1 MSILIAI
8 LVLGVLVF
16 VHELGHFLV
25 AKFFRVGVLEFAL
38 GFGRVLA
45 SWQWGETT
53 YRLRAIPLGGFV
65 RMAGDDPRAVASG
78 EISSDSVSGASAIE
92 GTQGELT
99 PLQEQM
105 VKDESRWFLKQPYL
119 PRCAIVLAGPLFNF
133 ICAWFIASAV
143 FAVQG
148 LPTPKVGTTVGTV
161 EKDMAG
167 DKAGIREFD
176 KIVSVNGVEIKGFDE
191 LVQIVRS
198 SDGKALEFVVDRPL
212 EKPEALDGA
221 VGFTGP
227 SERLKF
233 SVTPQSGATEFDILE
248 GRDPEKPTYRIG
260 VGPLVED
267 VTYHP
272 VSAWKAMKAGGLVIW
287 DFSDRTLRML
297 KALVTGRIAATK
309 TIGGPIEI
317 IKQTAVSAE
326 SGLSGIL
333 AIMIFLNVTLGI
345 MNLLPIPVLDGGHLM
360 LFTIELLRGRPLSI
374 KVQEAVMQVGMTV
387 ILFLMVF
394 ALGNDLVRNVPQ
406 WISW

>member
-1 MSILIAI
+1 MTILIAI

-38 GFGRVLA
+38 GFGPVIA
-45 SWQWGETT
+45 SWQRGETT
-53 YRLRAIPLGGFV
+53 YRVRAIPLGGFV
-65 RMAGDDPRAVASG
+65 RMAGDDPRAVATG
-78 EISSDSVSGASAIE
+78 EISSEGVSGASAIE
-92 GTQGELT
+92 GTLSELT

-133 ICAWFIASAV
+133 ICAWMIASAV

-148 LPTPKVGTTVGTV
+148 IPTPKVGTTVGSV

-176 KIVSVNGVEIKGFDE
+176 KVVSVNGVAIQRFDD
-191 LVQIVRS
+191 LVQIVRG
-198 SDGKALEFVVDRPL
+198 SDGKPLEFVVDRPL
-212 EKPEALDGA
+212 QKPDGQQGA
-221 VGFTGP
+221 AAQDIP
-227 SERLKF
+227 SERLTF
-233 SVTPQSGATEFDILE
+233 SVTPQSGATEFDVLE

-260 VGPLVED
+260 VGPLIED
-267 VTYHP
+267 VMYHP
-272 VSAWKAMKAGGLVIW
+272 VSVWTAMKAGGIVVW

-317 IKQTAVSAE
+317 IKQTAASAQ

-333 AIMIFLNVTLGI
+333 GIMIFLNVTLGI

-360 LFTIELLRGRPLSI
+360 LFTVERLRGRPLSI

-387 ILFLMVF
+387 ILFLMIF
-394 ALGNDLVRNVPQ
+394 ALGNDLVRNVPL
-406 WISW
+406 WVSW

>member
-1 MSILIAI
+1 MTILIAI

-78 EISSDSVSGASAIE
+78 EIASDSVSGASAIE

-176 KIVSVNGVEIKGFDE
+176 KIVSVNGIEIKGFDE
-191 LVQIVRS
+191 LVQIVRG

-212 EKPEALDGA
+212 EKPEALDEA
-221 VGFTGP
+221 VAFTGP

-233 SVTPQSGATEFDILE
+233 SVTPQSGATEFDVLE

-260 VGPLVED
+260 VGPLIEE

-272 VSAWKAMKAGGLVIW
+272 VSVWKAMKAGGLVIW

-326 SGLSGIL
+326 GGLSGIL
-333 AIMIFLNVTLGI
+333 SIMIFLNVTLGI

>member
-1 MSILIAI
+1 MTIVIAI
-8 LVLGVLVF
+8 LVLGILVF

-78 EISSDSVSGASAIE
+78 EISSDSVTGASAIE

-99 PLQEQM
+99 PLQELM
-105 VKDESRWFLKQPYL
+105 VKDESRWFLRQPYL

-148 LPTPKVGTTVGTV
+148 VPTPKVGTTVGTV

-167 DKAGIREFD
+167 DRAGIRELD
-176 KIVSVNGVEIKGFDE
+176 KVISVNGVAIAGFDE
-191 LVQIVRS
+191 LVQIVRN
-198 SDGKALEFVVDRPL
+198 SDGKSLEFVVERPL
-212 EKPEALDGA
+212 QKPDDADPIAELK
-221 VGFTGP
+221 GP
-227 SERLKF
+227 SERITF
-233 SVTPQSGATEFDILE
+233 SVTPQSGATEFDVLE

-260 VGPLVED
+260 VGPLVEE

-272 VSAWKAMKAGGLVIW
+272 VSIWKAMKGGALVIW
-287 DFSDRTLRML
+287 DFSERTLRML

-317 IKQTAVSAE
+317 IKQTAVSAQ
-326 SGLSGIL
+326 SGFAGIL

-360 LFTIELLRGRPLSI
+360 LFTVELLRGRPLSI
-374 KVQEAVMQVGMTV
+374 RVQEAVMQVGMTV